1 MPRPRCPRQV
11 AFSPSATYFKP
22 AGIPLRELEELVL
35 RPDELE
41 SLRLADL
48 EGLYQED
55 AAERMGISRPTFARL
70 VETARRKVADALVN
84 GRAIR
89 LERLEAGPAAA
100 AESAPSCR
108 GPGGGRCR
116 HGGRSA

>member
-11 AFSPSATYFKP
+11 AFSPPVAYFKP
-22 AGIPLRELEELVL
+22 AGVPLRDLEELVL

-48 EGLYQED
+48 EGLYQEE

-70 VETARRKVADALVN
+70 VETARHKVVDALVN

-89 LERLEAGPAAA
+89 LERPAAGPAPA
-100 AESAPSCR
+100 AESAAPCR
-108 GPGGGRCR
+108 GHGGGRCR

>member
-11 AFSPSATYFKP
+11 AFSPAVTYFKP

-48 EGLYQED
+48 EGLYQEE

-70 VETARRKVADALVN
+70 VEAARRKVADALVN

-89 LERLEAGPAAA
+89 LDRTDDSTATA
-100 AESAPSCR
+100 SAPKSAPGSCPR
-108 GPGGGRCR
+108 CGRQP
-116 HGGRSA
+116 

>member
-11 AFSPSATYFKP
+11 AFSPSVTYFKP

-48 EGLYQED
+48 EGLYQEE

-89 LERLEAGPAAA
+89 LERAETA
-100 AESAPSCR
+100 AEPPETAPGCR
-108 GPGGGRCR
+108 GHGGGGCR
-116 HGGRSA
+116 HGGRPA